1 MYNQVP
7 FMNSGQRLESS
18 EVRFSMLVR
27 RFMTS
32 DVFTLLPDQ
41 TCQEALAEFQ
51 RRKIRRAPVMDNGQ
65 LVGIVSERDLL
76 HILPGTYAQASS
88 QAGEVSMALPVRH
101 IMRTQVVTLGLN
113 DHLAKAASLMLKNR
127 IGGVPVVHEGNLK
140 GIITESDV
148 FKALY
153 AILMSSAGSI
163 VIFEEPVQAA
173 QANHDYAGLC
183 LQHGCRLHTL
193 LRYPQPGGG
202 AMYYLCIEGQNL
214 DAVIGSL
221 WAMSN
226 RVVVAERH

>member
-1 MYNQVP
+1 
-7 FMNSGQRLESS
+7 
-18 EVRFSMLVR
+18 MLVR

-32 DVFTLLPDQ
+32 DVFTLSPDQ
-41 TCQEALAEFQ
+41 TCHEALAEFQ

-88 QAGEVSMALPVRH
+88 QAGEDTMALPVRH

-127 IGGVPVVHEGNLK
+127 IGGVPVVHDGKLK

-153 AILMSSAGSI
+153 VILSSSAGSI
-163 VIFEEPVQAA
+163 VIFEETAQAA

-183 LQHGCRLHTL
+183 FKHGCRLHTL

-202 AMYYLCIEGQNL
+202 AMYYLCIEGQNV
-214 DAVIGSL
+214 DAVIDGL

-226 RVVVAERH
+226 QVVWTERN

>member
-1 MYNQVP
+1 
-7 FMNSGQRLESS
+7 
-18 EVRFSMLVR
+18 MLVR

-32 DVFTLLPDQ
+32 DVFTLSPDQ
-41 TCQEALAEFQ
+41 TCHEALAEFQ

-88 QAGEVSMALPVRH
+88 QAGEDTMALPVRH

-127 IGGVPVVHEGNLK
+127 IGGVPVVHDGKLK

-153 AILMSSAGSI
+153 VMLSSSAGSI
-163 VIFEEPVQAA
+163 VIFEETAQAA

-183 LQHGCRLHTL
+183 FKHGCLLHTL

-202 AMYYLCIEGQNL
+202 AMYYLCIEGKNV
-214 DAVIGSL
+214 DAVIDEL
-221 WAMSN
+221 WAMSSQ
-226 RVVVAERH
+226 VVWTERN